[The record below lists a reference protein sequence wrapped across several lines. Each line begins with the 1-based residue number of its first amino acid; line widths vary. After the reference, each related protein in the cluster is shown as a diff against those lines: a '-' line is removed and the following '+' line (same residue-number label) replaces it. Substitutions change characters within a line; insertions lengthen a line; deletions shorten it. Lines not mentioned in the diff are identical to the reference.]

1 MRWRLAAFC
10 ISMVAFGAQAQ
21 ASDDLPLS
29 TAGLA
34 PLVDAMLAL
43 TTGGEAAALQLGAAT
58 EANAQSV
65 DLTATSSLQASIS
78 HFSLR
83 QASVLTTGN
92 LSLGTVSGATGGM
105 TSLQLSTGINN
116 IQQNSVAL
124 AFAL

>member
-10 ISMVAFGAQAQ
+10 ISMVAFNAQAQ
-21 ASDDLPLS
+21 ASDELPLS
-29 TAGLA
+29 AAGLA
-34 PLVDAMLAL
+34 PLGDATLAL
-43 TTGGEAAALQLGAAT
+43 TTGGAAAALQLGAGA
-58 EANAQSV
+58 AADAQSV

-78 HFSLR
+78 HSSLR
-83 QASVLTTGN
+83 QAGVLTTGSI
-92 LSLGTVSGATGGM
+92 SLGTVSGATGGM